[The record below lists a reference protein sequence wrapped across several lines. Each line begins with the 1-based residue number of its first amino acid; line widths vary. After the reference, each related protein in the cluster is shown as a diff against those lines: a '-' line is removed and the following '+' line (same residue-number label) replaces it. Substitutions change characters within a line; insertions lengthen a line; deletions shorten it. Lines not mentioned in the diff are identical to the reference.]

1 MAEVA
6 LECLMM
12 SGMQE
17 ARLGEKKKR
26 MFPRFQISD

>member
-12 SGMQE
+12 GGMQE
-17 ARLGEKKKR
+17 ARLGKKKR
-26 MFPRFQISD
+26 MIPRFQISD